1 MSTPTD
7 LTVPTVPTV
16 PTVVKPKRVMS
27 EAQLLSLS
35 AARQKAMEKRTMIKD
50 INDREKSVKQQELQ
64 KRIETLAT
72 NEKGLSVK
80 QTKAKAKKVPVNYSS
95 SESDTSSE
103 SFAEEVQPKQMKKT
117 AKKAPVSRVNTTKLT
132 NEVARGELQRRIH
145 EENYKVAFQSLFP
158 GHKHFA

>member
-7 LTVPTVPTV
+7 LTVSTVPTVPTV
-16 PTVVKPKRVMS
+16 PTAVKPKRVMS

-80 QTKAKAKKVPVNYSS
+80 QTKAKAKKS
-95 SESDTSSE
+95 TC
-103 SFAEEVQPKQMKKT
+103 
-117 AKKAPVSRVNTTKLT
+117 
-132 NEVARGELQRRIH
+132 EL
-145 EENYKVAFQSLFP
+145 
-158 GHKHFA
+158 